1 MLTPRCEKFDD
12 DCIHVCEKVPTLQA
26 ARYDLLVSIFS
37 QRISLGPL
45 CYFNLLMAMGE
56 VQKAILDVNG
66 YDASREASKDDAT
79 SRAQLL
85 EVARVILQQAVE
97 FLEQNVVSNDQLTA
111 TSRYMPGSTI
121 GKHLRH
127 AKDHFALLLDSVS
140 SPLPHT
146 LSYDV
151 RVRNTPM
158 ETSRQAA
165 IETLKELIVRL
176 GAVVPKIKMEETI
189 TLHAVTPYHQVF
201 ETTFGRELWF
211 AELHAIH
218 HWSMVRVIAGEQ
230 GMQLEETF
238 GFAPSTLV
246 HAAKNN
252 AGVSK
257 SKI

>member
-1 MLTPRCEKFDD
+1 
-12 DCIHVCEKVPTLQA
+12 
-26 ARYDLLVSIFS
+26 
-37 QRISLGPL
+37 
-45 CYFNLLMAMGE
+45 MAMGE
-56 VQKAILDVNG
+56 APRTILDVNG
-66 YDASREASKDDAT
+66 YDASREAPKDDAT

-85 EVARVILQQAVE
+85 EVARVVLQQAIE
-97 FLEQNVVSNDQLTA
+97 LLEKSLVSDNQLTV

-140 SPLPHT
+140 SPPPHT
-146 LSYDV
+146 LNYDV

-165 IETLKELIVRL
+165 IETLKELIAQL
-176 GAVVPKIKMEETI
+176 EAVVPKTRMDEPI
-189 TLHAVTPYHQVF
+189 TLNAVTPYHQVF
-201 ETTFGRELWF
+201 ETTFGREVWF

-218 HWSMVRVIAGEQ
+218 HWSMIRVIAGEQ
-230 GMQLEETF
+230 GIKLEDSF

-252 AGVSK
+252 ADISK